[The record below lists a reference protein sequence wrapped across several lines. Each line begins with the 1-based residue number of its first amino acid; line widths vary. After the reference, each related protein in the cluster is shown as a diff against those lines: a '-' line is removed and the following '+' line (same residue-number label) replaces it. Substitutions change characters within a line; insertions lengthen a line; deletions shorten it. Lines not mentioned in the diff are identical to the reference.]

1 MKFEIELFEHCGAYL
16 LLMKVLHIHSLLT
29 SKVKGIMATTVQQPN
44 EIFPGMR
51 VRSLCNMST
60 KEGICHKNPKL
71 GRAKWPSRRK
81 EQQQHYRILGWPA
94 GVEVS
99 PSSHNVVNCL
109 QIVFH

>member
-1 MKFEIELFEHCGAYL
+1 
-16 LLMKVLHIHSLLT
+16 
-29 SKVKGIMATTVQQPN
+29 MATTVQQPN

-71 GRAKWPSRRK
+71 GRRN
-81 EQQQHYRILGWPA
+81 EQQQQHYRILGRPA
-94 GVEVS
+94 EVGVS